1 MEKNYDYVF
10 KIVLLGGSYS
20 GKTCLLG
27 RYVDDIYKIHM
38 PTGEANFKT
47 KSIEFDKHKIKLK
60 IWDTW
65 GSNCDLAKVYFRSA
79 DGIIFFFFFNYK
91 NTLKDIDYYINDV
104 KKERNK
110 VYDSI
115 ICANCC
121 DFEFR
126 EITKEEINNY
136 EQKYNIKIFETSA
149 KIGLNINEAF
159 NYLIYQ
165 ILKRKSNKQVLS
177 SFENWSNI
185 QINYYKISLFKEPIC
200 KNIFKNQYYYNIN
213 GKYIQLNII
222 DNNSYLDADGLI
234 FYFDVE
240 YKDSFEYI
248 LNKINTIDEYYLNN
262 NRTIII
268 YKTDKYKEDILIK
281 KELDNLCNK
290 KGINIFNVFG
300 KNDIKEGI
308 EKLVIKINDDELE
321 RTITNKLNKYINF

>member
-27 RYVDDIYKIHM
+27 RYVDDIYKIYM

-79 DGIIFFFFFNYK
+79 DGIIFNLNINYK

-185 QINYYKISLFKEPIC
+185 QIKYYKISLFKEPNC
-200 KNIFKNQYYYNIN
+200 KNIFKKQYFYNIN

-222 DNNSYLDADGLI
+222 DNNSYLNSDGLI

-240 YKDSFEYI
+240 YKNSFEYI
-248 LNKINTIDEYYLNN
+248 LNKINTIDEYYLNK
-262 NRTIII
+262 NRTLII
-268 YKTDKYKEDILIK
+268 YKTIKYNEDILIK
-281 KELDNLCNK
+281 KELDNLCNNEE
-290 KGINIFNVFG
+290 INIFKVFNE
-300 KNDIKEGI
+300 NDIKEII
-308 EKLVIKINDDELE
+308 EKFVIKIYNELE
-321 RTITNKLNKYINF
+321 RNIT

>member
-79 DGIIFFFFFNYK
+79 DGIIFNLNINYK

-121 DFEFR
+121 DFEGFR
-126 EITKEEINNY
+126 KITKKEINNY

-159 NYLIYQ
+159 NYLVYQ
-165 ILKRKSNKQVLS
+165 ILKRKSNKKVLK
-177 SFENWSNI
+177 SFENWSNIRIDISENRSNI
-185 QINYYKISLFKEPIC
+185 QINYYKISLFKEPNC
-200 KNIFKNQYYYNIN
+200 KNIFKKQYFYNI
-213 GKYIQLNII
+213 KILLNI
-222 DNNSYLDADGLI
+222 Y
-234 FYFDVE
+234 
-240 YKDSFEYI
+240 
-248 LNKINTIDEYYLNN
+248 
-262 NRTIII
+262 
-268 YKTDKYKEDILIK
+268 
-281 KELDNLCNK
+281 
-290 KGINIFNVFG
+290 
-300 KNDIKEGI
+300 
-308 EKLVIKINDDELE
+308 
-321 RTITNKLNKYINF
+321 